1 MHDHLSG
8 NEDVNPTRAPES
20 PSDRPDPGPAVTTGG
35 TGLPV
40 IVIARTALNVPL
52 RLSHFFLPAI
62 ARGLGV
68 SLSAGGALV
77 SAANLVGLAGPIF
90 GVFSDQFGGRRV
102 MVFGTALFALAAL
115 LTAAVPR
122 YGVALA
128 AFALMSLA
136 KIAFDPALQVFLG
149 QRVPYERRGR
159 ALGLAELAWSFSLL
173 AMPLSGWLID
183 TVSWRIPFLLLG
195 LLSFPILWLTWR
207 TLPPDGPPT
216 GETGPPVWNLNGT
229 VNSLADLTRQLLADH
244 QSRLILATAGLIGFA
259 QINILVVYGAW
270 MEDGFGLSVADLG
283 LVTLIIGA
291 AELGGELAVAFISD
305 RMGKRRSL
313 IVAVICTALA
323 YLGLPHL
330 TGSLAAALMGTV
342 LMTLFFEFTIVGLLP
357 LISGV
362 NANARGT
369 VMALSSAV
377 GSATRAIAAPV
388 GVALYSPGDI
398 GLNGLLSALA
408 CLGLLVV
415 LLQIREQGH

>member
-1 MHDHLSG
+1 MHHHLSG
-8 NEDVNPTRAPES
+8 NEDVNLTRASES
-20 PSDRPDPGPAVTTGG
+20 PSARPGTGPTATTGG

-40 IVIARTALNVPL
+40 IVIARIALNVPL
-52 RLSHFFLPAI
+52 RISHFFLPAI
-62 ARGLGV
+62 SRGLGV
-68 SLSAGGALV
+68 PLSAGGTLV
-77 SAANLVGLAGPIF
+77 SGANLVGLTGPIF
-90 GVFSDQFGGRRV
+90 GVLSDRFGGRRV
-102 MVFGTALFALAAL
+102 MVFGTALFAFAAL
-115 LTAAVPR
+115 LTAGVPR
-122 YGVALA
+122 YGVALV

-183 TVSWRIPFLLLG
+183 AVSWRTPFLLLG
-195 LLSFPILWLTWR
+195 LLSFPILWLTWKS
-207 TLPPDGPPT
+207 LPLDAPPT
-216 GETGPPVWNLNGT
+216 GETSPPAWNLDET
-229 VNSLADLTRQLLADH
+229 VSALVDLTRQVLADR

-270 MEDGFGLSVADLG
+270 MEDGFGLSVAGLG

-291 AELGGELAVAFISD
+291 AELVGELGVAFISD
-305 RMGKRRSL
+305 RLGKRRSL
-313 IVAVICTALA
+313 IVSVIFTALA

-330 TGSLAAALMGTV
+330 TGSLTAALVGTA

-388 GVALYSPGDI
+388 GVALYRPGDI
-398 GLNGLLSALA
+398 GLNGPLSALA
-408 CLGLLVV
+408 CLLLLVV
-415 LLQIREQGH
+415 LLQIEEQRH